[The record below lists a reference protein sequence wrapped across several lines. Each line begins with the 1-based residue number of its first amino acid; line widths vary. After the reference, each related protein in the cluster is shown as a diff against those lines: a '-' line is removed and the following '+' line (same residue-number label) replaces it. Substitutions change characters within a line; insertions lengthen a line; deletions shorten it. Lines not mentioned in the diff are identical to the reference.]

1 MKRTT
6 LLLTV
11 LLMLVLSIGGCEKA
25 PIIYGKNYLI
35 IFIFKV
41 LYLLN
46 VMNSDIFDSDTP
58 ASGTDTVTQ
67 L

>member
-1 MKRTT
+1 
-6 LLLTV
+6 
-11 LLMLVLSIGGCEKA
+11 MLVLSIGGCEKA